1 VADEH
6 ESAVAAWVNDPSSQR
21 EVAILQ
27 KRFPSWRESDCYVF
41 ALLVEILSGMDFY
54 GELGMD
60 DDSDAT
66 GWKP

>member
-6 ESAVAAWVNDPSSQR
+6 ESAVAAWLDDSSTKR
-21 EVAILQ
+21 EVSILRR
-27 KRFPSWRESDCYVF
+27 RFPSWRESDCYQL